1 MNTRS
6 IVILTIGLLSVITN
20 AILLAILYLDPLKR
34 FRTTTSYLI
43 ISLTIS
49 DFLTGS
55 IACVAT
61 FDSYVAIVI
70 LHTTILSSTLTI
82 FFMACERLVVVTYPL
97 KAKSLIT
104 RRRVGLFIAA
114 NWIVSS
120 VLGGVVGG
128 LPEPENSYLRLSL
141 LSIILI
147 LVLVLVV
154 IYFMIIW
161 RTKHRPTFSSETMRT
176 RSLRIIQREQR
187 LTRVLFLLITV
198 LMVTV
203 VPYFAA
209 IVVLTGYRIFSDP
222 LYAPNS
228 VFFIHSYF
236 FPVELVNFL
245 VNPIIYA
252 WRLPDYR
259 HSLYFYFR
267 KSRHPDGS
275 NTGSCPRELPVIQTT
290 ISLQQL

>member
-1 MNTRS
+1 M
-6 IVILTIGLLSVITN
+6 ITN
-20 AILLAILYLDPLKR
+20 AILLAILYLDLLKK

-49 DFLTGS
+49 DFLTS
-55 IACVAT
+55 SVACVAA
-61 FDSYVAIVI
+61 FDNDVAIVI
-70 LHTTILSSTLTI
+70 LHATILSSTLTI

-104 RRRVGLFIAA
+104 RRRIGLFIAA

-128 LPEPENSYLRLSL
+128 LPEPENNYLRLSL
-141 LSIILI
+141 LSVILI

-176 RSLRIIQREQR
+176 RGLRIIQREKR
-187 LTRVLFLLITV
+187 LTRVLFLLIAV

-209 IVVLTGYRIFSDP
+209 IVVFTGYLIFSDP
-222 LYAPNS
+222 IYAPNG
-228 VFFIHSYF
+228 VFFIQSYF

-267 KSRHPDGS
+267 KSRHPDGI
-275 NTGSCPRELPVIQTT
+275 VIPDRV
-290 ISLQQL
+290 LGNYL